1 MSQPSSQTQFVPS
14 SIDTRNERLV
24 SGDRDISLTL
34 KSYAVLKYLTEW
46 AGQLVT
52 KDELLNALWPQTF
65 VSDAVFCL
73 LIPHELRTLRSPIF
87 QRMHLAHPVVKKSY
101 EMVVANMPAQYFGG
115 GTPKN

>member
-1 MSQPSSQTQFVPS
+1 MSQPSSQTLFVPS

-34 KSYAVLKYLTEW
+34 KSYAVLKYLTER

-65 VSDAVFCL
+65 CFRCCFLFIDSARTSNVTITNLPANAFGPPSRQE
-73 LIPHELRTLRSPIF
+73 EL
-87 QRMHLAHPVVKKSY
+87 
-101 EMVVANMPAQYFGG
+101 
-115 GTPKN
+115 